1 MDRGEAAGGGG
12 GGGAAGA
19 TAAAVLVS
27 AVMVDVVEV
36 VVAVVA
42 VVVVVV
48 VVVEVSSVIESG
60 RPEVLLILPVGTTGT
75 RWGASSILIAQ
86 CRYCRGTAKHIQTF
100 RMDETKKLTVG
111 GNDLPD
117 L

>member
-1 MDRGEAAGGGG
+1 M
-12 GGGAAGA
+12 
-19 TAAAVLVS
+19 LVS
-27 AVMVDVVEV
+27 AVMVEVVEV
-36 VVAVVA
+36 V

-48 VVVEVSSVIESG
+48 VVVEVSSVVESG

-100 RMDETKKLTVG
+100 RMEERSG
-111 GNDLPD
+111 
-117 L
+117 

>member
-1 MDRGEAAGGGG
+1 M
-12 GGGAAGA
+12 
-19 TAAAVLVS
+19 LVS
-27 AVMVDVVEV
+27 AVMVEV
-36 VVAVVA
+36 IEVVVA

-48 VVVEVSSVIESG
+48 VVVVVAVVEVSSVIESG

-100 RMDETKKLTVG
+100 RMDETTKVNSGWK
-111 GNDLPD
+111 
-117 L
+117 